1 MCLPGVISLFLFFL
15 SLSLC
20 LSFSHYVNVNLHIYL
35 VYLYIYM
42 YALYILWCIE
52 PYRWQTMKV
61 SNYPA
66 KFWPGHLLVDIFINL
81 SRFSGKPTHH
91 SAFYSQRTTNHIA
104 KSWRLEQYAVS
115 SSCLLVDIPVL
126 LIKLRLTQ
134 LLVPNSRIS
143 EFHSGSV
150 LVPFCCL
157 EQTYGAPISDIYT
170 CNVDT
175 HAHKCIYLY
184 RNISV
189 NYLCSLRIETMN
201 HGVKRQAFSQWP
213 SMAVPQ
219 AYWENWMGF
228 EDPMHF
234 EYTSYRYISTLS
246 LIMYVCIYI

>member
-35 VYLYIYM
+35 IYLYIYM
-42 YALYILWCIE
+42 YMYTLYILCIE
-52 PYRWQTMKV
+52 PYLWQTMKV

-91 SAFYSQRTTNHIA
+91 SAFYSQRITNHIA
-104 KSWRLEQYAVS
+104 KPWRLEQYAVS

-143 EFHSGSV
+143 EFRSGSV

-157 EQTYGAPISDIYT
+157 EQTYGAPISDIY
-170 CNVDT
+170 
-175 HAHKCIYLY
+175 
-184 RNISV
+184 
-189 NYLCSLRIETMN
+189 M
-201 HGVKRQAFSQWP
+201 
-213 SMAVPQ
+213 
-219 AYWENWMGF
+219 
-228 EDPMHF
+228 
-234 EYTSYRYISTLS
+234 
-246 LIMYVCIYI
+246 